1 MDSRLVD
8 QDVLLSGFSVSLV
21 REQLKERLKWYKF
34 KPYRIENEV
43 HKVRISWEAAHP
55 DKERRPVKVLVNW
68 ISTVKPFE
76 VFVSRSTNQ
85 YRAVLT
91 LNYKGTTIGIVEV
104 PPMVLETHPKF
115 GLGRRLTEV
124 MKPIIEEF
132 SSLCVT
138 DTPSDGSDK

>member
-8 QDVLLSGFSVSLV
+8 QEVLLSGFSVSLV
-21 REQLKERLKWYKF
+21 REQLKERLKWYKL
-34 KPYRIENEV
+34 KPYQIESEV
-43 HKVRISWEAAHP
+43 HKVRLSWEAAHP

-68 ISTVKPFE
+68 IPRVKPFE

-91 LNYKGTTIGIVEV
+91 LNYKGTTMGVIEV

-124 MKPIIEEF
+124 MKPVIEEF

-138 DTPSDGSDK
+138 DTLSDGSDI